1 MTVLSND
8 RKTAKLFLQ
17 SLTKENAEKVASALA
32 EIHGMTDKAV
42 VLSGSMRPI
51 LRTGDIVTIDITKKR
66 PKSGDVVVFVKQ
78 NMQVV
83 HRVLYVH
90 NGMVQTKGDAS
101 KGWDLPIPLDDVV
114 GIVPELSSKYQ
125 VLLSVVRG
133 AYLKVRGGAGRLY
146 RKVSNRHI
154 KNVTK

>member
-1 MTVLSND
+1 MTVLSNN
-8 RKTAKLFLQ
+8 RETAKLFLQ

-42 VLSGSMRPI
+42 VLSGSMRPV
-51 LRTGDIVTIDITKKR
+51 LRTGDIVTIDITKKS
-66 PKSGDVVVFVKQ
+66 PKSGDIVVFVKQ

-101 KGWDLPIPLDDVV
+101 KGWDFPFPLDDVV
-114 GIVPELSSKYQ
+114 GIVPELSSRYR
-125 VLLSVVRG
+125 VLLSI
-133 AYLKVRGGAGRLY
+133 VRGGYLKIRGFMGSLY
-146 RKVSNRHI
+146 RKVLHRHT
-154 KNVTK
+154 KDVTK